1 VCNVAILTEYATEV
15 ASVEEHTP
23 IPTTSLE
30 ARLFA
35 KVRRDSVHDHIDI
48 NQARASLFELVDATQ
63 PRAEV
68 TVAQMRVCCR
78 AFLRFL
84 DRREQLIPGCAFVEE
99 EWRGWVGSE
108 TGVLQVYEC
117 SVRPVCTRH
126 LEATLGSIMRLRPG
140 YRGHLLGSKHGHNTV
155 EYVKCSMGFRGVSY
169 LKGESCFS

>member
-1 VCNVAILTEYATEV
+1 VILTEYATEV

-108 TGVLQVYEC
+108 TGVLQVVRMLGPA
-117 SVRPVCTRH
+117 SVYK
-126 LEATLGSIMRLRPG
+126 TLGGDSGEHHAPSTGISRASARLQARAQ
-140 YRGHLLGSKHGHNTV
+140 YCRV
-155 EYVKCSMGFRGVSY
+155 REV
-169 LKGESCFS
+169 